1 MEVCRKH
8 GLRTAA
14 FYKLKLNLKLK
25 DGGPNARRATE
36 PSAKNFRQQRT
47 KIVFGVGCLN

>member
-1 MEVCRKH
+1 VEVCRKH

-14 FYKLKLNLKLK
+14 FYKLKLK

-47 KIVFGVGCLN
+47 QIVFGVGCLN